1 MNVSKLRVSFGDG
14 ENTMISVFSVIHLQ
28 TPHISLGYSGQD
40 VTKCN
45 WSSKVRYS
53 RISHGKILGLVR
65 IFFKFLLLLLLKH
78 KLSRH
83 FLSRS
88 LLSTQNLK

>member
-14 ENTMISVFSVIHLQ
+14 ENTISSVFSVIHLQ

-65 IFFKFLLLLLLKH
+65 IFSNSCYCCFKAQVE
-78 KLSRH
+78 ST

-88 LLSTQNLK
+88 LLFTQM